1 MNTDGSK
8 QTIQIK
14 GLLIQG
20 GLCLSPVMVTRC
32 RSYIV
37 FSSSE
42 RCITVVK
49 RFVN

>member
-8 QTIQIK
+8 QPIQIK

-42 RCITVVK
+42 RCITVVP